1 MERSPLFRNGRRF
14 CFASA
19 SPPGKPAGTGA
30 LALKPSQAECASSD
44 LAPEAFDGYG
54 RFGTFWG
61 DEMKKGPQRFTMWS
75 AVLGIAFCSSTPM
88 RAAGALAVGK
98 CGVDGYSFNNATT
111 QEAEDAAL
119 SNCGP
124 GCRIV
129 FTLRG
134 NCAAFAT
141 DVNKS
146 CGAEGWGS
154 GTERGAAEDV
164 AIHECI
170 NHGGEQCDVKRWVC
184 DGGG

>member
-1 MERSPLFRNGRRF
+1 
-14 CFASA
+14 
-19 SPPGKPAGTGA
+19 
-30 LALKPSQAECASSD
+30 LKPSQAECASSD

-54 RFGTFWG
+54 RFGAFWG